1 MRPVDPRLLRI
12 SRPTRRWIA
21 LAAALSA
28 AGTLATI
35 GAGLLVGAIAAAVIE
50 GPAAGA
56 PAPRTLL
63 AALVAVGAA
72 RGLIAWA
79 RRRLGRRAAAAAVVD
94 LRARALARLAE
105 SDPRTVDRARW
116 RTLLLDGIEGL
127 GPYLTGFLPA
137 LAATAI
143 ATPAALAVL
152 WWLDPAS
159 AAIAAVTLP
168 LIPLFMWLVGTLTQG
183 RTERRLR
190 DVGVLADQML
200 DLVAGLP
207 TLRAH
212 RRTAT
217 PAAEIRRLSGAH
229 RESTMSVLRVA
240 FLSGFVLEFL
250 ATLSVALVA
259 VGIGFRLLDGSIT
272 LAAGLTVLVIVPEAY
287 QPVREVGARFH
298 DAQDGLTATGEVLAL
313 LDGDAG
319 GAGAAAREPRR
330 AAAPPARGIRV
341 EFDRLTARGR
351 DGARPRDL
359 SGTAEPGAV
368 TVLAGPNGSGK
379 STALLALLG
388 IAVDGVTGA
397 ARAVAAAGEL
407 RGAAL
412 WARTSYLPQR
422 PALTPA
428 LVGDASGLSLG
439 QRQRAAVAAEL
450 ARGRELLLLDE
461 PTAHLDQ
468 ANAARMLAR
477 LRAEADRGA
486 TVLIASHDPLVLAA
500 ADHVL
505 EVGR

>member
-1 MRPVDPRLLRI
+1 MRPIDPRLLRI

-35 GAGLLVGAIAAAVIE
+35 GAGLLVGAITAAVIA
-50 GPAAGA
+50 GPAPGA

-72 RGLIAWA
+72 RGLVAWA

-105 SDPRTVDRARW
+105 ADPRTVDRARW

-159 AAIAAVTLP
+159 AVIAGITLP

-229 RESTMSVLRVA
+229 RQSTMAVLRVA

-319 GAGAAAREPRR
+319 AAGAAAGPRP

-359 SGTAEPGAV
+359 SGVAEPGAV

-388 IAVDGVTGA
+388 IAVDGVTGL
-397 ARAVAAAGEL
+397 ARAVAAEGEL

-468 ANAARMLAR
+468 GNAARMLAR
-477 LRAEADRGA
+477 LRAAADRGA

-500 ADHVL
+500 ADRVV